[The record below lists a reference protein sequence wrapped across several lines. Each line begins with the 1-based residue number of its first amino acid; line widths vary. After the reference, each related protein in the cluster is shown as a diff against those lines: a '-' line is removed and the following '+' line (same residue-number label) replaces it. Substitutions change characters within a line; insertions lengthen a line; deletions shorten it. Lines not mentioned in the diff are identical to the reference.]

1 MKSIV
6 IVDDKENI
14 LKVLK
19 VILEQKGYQVDAFQ
33 LASAALKHVVLH
45 KPDVVISDIRMEE
58 MDGREFFY
66 LLKARGFSV
75 PFIFITAYGTI
86 EDAVSLMKEG
96 AVDYMT
102 KPIDYD
108 SLNARI
114 GILLKKHESGNYRS
128 LSDRKVLIGSST
140 VMKDIYIRIKTVA
153 DTGSTVLIQGESG
166 TGKELVARAI
176 HRGSGRKNRPFVAV
190 NCSAFHENLLESEL
204 FGHEKGAFT
213 DAVRT
218 KSGIFEDADGGTL
231 FLDEVS
237 ELALP
242 TQAKLLRVLQEKVFT
257 RLGGNEL
264 HRTDVRVIAATNRR
278 LEEMVH
284 RNVFRQ
290 DLYYRLNV
298 IPLSIPPLRDHREDI
313 PELVE
318 YFVRDICE
326 REGLR
331 VPEVDS
337 SFISL
342 LMEHEWPG
350 NIRELENIIER
361 LIIIHRPERLESR
374 HLRHEAE
381 FSGIRGEPMKNERAE
396 IVETLRR
403 NDGNKSETCRVLGI
417 SRRTLYYKIER
428 YGIQPEEY
436 EHC

>member
-19 VILEQKGYQVDAFQ
+19 VILEQKGYRVDAFQ
-33 LASAALKHVVLH
+33 LASAALRYVAMH
-45 KPDVVISDIRMEE
+45 KPDVVISDIRMKE

-66 LLKARGFSV
+66 LLKARGFSI

-114 GILLKKHESGNYRS
+114 GLLLKKQETGNYRS
-128 LSDRKVLIGSST
+128 LSDHKVLIGSSP
-140 VMKDIYIRIKTVA
+140 VMKAIYARIKTVA
-153 DTGSTVLIQGESG
+153 GTSSTVLIQGESG

-176 HRGSGRKNRPFVAV
+176 HRGSRRRNKPFIAV

-218 KSGIFEDADGGTL
+218 KSGIFEEADGGTL

-237 ELALP
+237 ELAPP

-278 LEEMVH
+278 LEELVK
-284 RNVFRQ
+284 RNDFRQ
-290 DLYYRLNV
+290 DLYYRINV
-298 IPLSIPPLRDHREDI
+298 IPFSIPPLREHKEDI

-318 YFVRDICE
+318 YFVGVICE
-326 REGLR
+326 REGLKA
-331 VPEVDS
+331 PEIQP
-337 SFISL
+337 SFLSL
-342 LMEHEWPG
+342 LMEHEWRG
-350 NIRELENIIER
+350 NVRELENIIER
-361 LIIIHRPERLESR
+361 ILIINRPERLEVR
-374 HLRHEAE
+374 HLKHEPE
-381 FSGIRGEPMKNERAE
+381 FSGSRGEALEDERAA
-396 IVETLRR
+396 IVEMLCRHE
-403 NDGNKSETCRVLGI
+403 GNKSETCKALGI
-417 SRRTLYYKIER
+417 SRRTLYYKIDR
-428 YGIQPEEY
+428 YSIRPEEY
-436 EHC
+436 GRG

>member
-19 VILEQKGYQVDAFQ
+19 VILEQKGYRVDAFQ
-33 LASAALKHVVLH
+33 LASVALKHVILH
-45 KPDVVISDIRMEE
+45 KPDVVISDIRMQE

-96 AVDYMT
+96 AVDYIT

-114 GILLKKHESGNYRS
+114 GLLLKKHEQINYQS
-128 LSDRKVLIGSST
+128 FSDRKVLIGSST
-140 VMKDIYIRIKTVA
+140 VMKDIYNRIKTVA
-153 DTGSTVLIQGESG
+153 GTTSTVLIQGESG

-176 HRGSGRKNRPFVAV
+176 HRGSGRKNKPFIAV

-231 FLDEVS
+231 FLDKVS
-237 ELALP
+237 ELAPP

-264 HRTDVRVIAATNRR
+264 HRTDVRVITATNRL
-278 LEEMVH
+278 LEEMV
-284 RNVFRQ
+284 RRKDFRQ

-298 IPLSIPPLRDHREDI
+298 IPLSIPPLREHREDI

-318 YFVRDICE
+318 HFVIDICE

-331 VPEVDS
+331 VPEIEP
-337 SFISL
+337 SFLSL

-361 LIIIHRPERLESR
+361 ILIINNPERLESR
-374 HLRHEAE
+374 YLKHEPE
-381 FSGIRGEPMKNERAE
+381 FSGIPRESTEDVRTG

-403 NDGNKSETCRVLGI
+403 NGGNKSETCKVLGI
-417 SRRTLYYKIER
+417 SRRNLYYKIER

-436 EHC
+436 ESC

>member
-1 MKSIV
+1 MKNIV

-19 VILEQKGYQVDAFQ
+19 VILEQKGYRVDAFQ

-45 KPDVVISDIRMEE
+45 KPDVVISDIRMQE
-58 MDGREFFY
+58 MDGKEFFY

-102 KPIDYD
+102 KPIDYN
-108 SLNARI
+108 SLNDRI
-114 GILLKKHESGNYRS
+114 GLLLKKHENRNQQS
-128 LSDRKVLIGSST
+128 LSERKVLIGSSS
-140 VMKDIYIRIKTVA
+140 VMTDIYTRIKTVA
-153 DTGSTVLIQGESG
+153 GTSSTILIQGESG
-166 TGKELVARAI
+166 TGKELAARAI
-176 HRGSGRKNRPFVAV
+176 HRGSRRKDKPFIAV

-218 KSGIFEDADGGTL
+218 KSGIFENADGGTL

-237 ELALP
+237 ELAPP

-264 HRTDVRVIAATNRR
+264 HRSDVRVIAATNRR
-278 LEEMVH
+278 LEEMVK
-284 RNVFRQ
+284 RNEFRQ

-298 IPLSIPPLRDHREDI
+298 IPLSIPPLREHKEDI

-318 YFVRDICE
+318 YFVGDICE

-331 VPEVDS
+331 VPEMDP
-337 SFISL
+337 SFLSF

-361 LIIIHRPERLESR
+361 ILIINRPERLDER
-374 HLRHEAE
+374 HLKREPE
-381 FSGIRGEPMKNERAE
+381 FSGSRRKSPKDERTE
-396 IVETLRR
+396 IVDTLRR
-403 NDGNKSETCRVLGI
+403 NEGNKSETCKALGI
-417 SRRTLYYKIER
+417 SRRTLYYKIDR
-428 YGIQPEEY
+428 FGIQPEEY
-436 EHC
+436 ERI